1 MPRPTDWSPLGL
13 PGDPT
18 PGDPDALAGVA
29 DFMLTMAGHADAADA
44 GLRQVVVKS
53 GEGAFVGKTADWLR
67 DTVNT
72 AIQDFIGGVRQA
84 FHQTEP
90 VVRSYLSAMRD
101 AQARADAALAQAAG
115 LAADDQRRDTL
126 ASDAKAAGGDQER
139 AAKSAAETIR
149 GARSFIHSPNPKK
162 SACEVFWE
170 IFGWIV
176 LAITVVAVFVGG
188 PIGLLALGLNAVLAT
203 KAVIDFAEGKTNI
216 AGLVIGLLGL
226 LGPSTKPLIALA
238 TLKNIARAAVTTI
251 KDAVAATGKT
261 IARLGNDF
269 WHAVSTLKLTTI
281 VDGIGDIAT
290 TIADTVRSGS
300 LWKIKTF
307 TVADVLAS
315 RGLVTLKD
323 AVLGFPAA
331 TGELLGSIAAAGGR
345 LPQALADS
353 VAAVPGLARDLVS
366 GIGSGLRAIP
376 RLLSNEFG
384 EWKWLKIFLPLHGVE
399 IGALGVHDAFRLAV
413 LGRGLGIGDHAA
425 LAARVKIFQAA
436 GGAVRVTDGIL
447 HNLHVPE
454 PGMTHTD
461 SGLLVP
467 EPAAGVS
474 GVHSMLGAGVSA
486 HPGEAGGLGGQVVL
500 PGSSLAG
507 AHLPSAAGQ
516 NLATTLPAGSSPALA
531 HGVSTAANLSP
542 TGLHPLGDGNP
553 LSGIAPTAGLD
564 AGDLT
569 SPARLA
575 AHHLADQSVAGLP
588 ELRAAANGDVSALQL
603 SDGRVAFNLNAADDG
618 RIMVGTSTMHVGPT
632 VHPGSA
638 MTPGATPQP
647 GGTVNLAGPV
657 HSSSSAHSGGP
668 AQAGSTVELG
678 SAAEPRPPAQIGGAQ
693 QGHLAQPGSPALPG
707 ARPELTGTGHPASP
721 APLDAA
727 TPAPAR
733 QASAGGPSGPANLST
748 HAGPELV
755 IGAGG
760 VQIRGTHLTG
770 GAEGR
775 LGAASGGRPGELVGV
790 GPVRS
795 ALDLLAEPPRGEF
808 AVTHA
813 RPSAGPD
820 GASARLGEPSLAAS
834 HGPGPRLDTAGA
846 STRLDPTPAHPQPTR
861 ALPAHG
867 GPAHGGPFHS
877 GSPDGGRPPAGPSEH
892 GGRRDGSAHPA
903 STGAKDVD
911 AVLDDLARSTGEVR
925 HAREHLDATRVAGG
939 PDPAANGLRLAQASK
954 DLRIKESLHNKLMST
969 LRDRGV
975 ADPVAAAEEH
985 AWAQYRMALHHLA
998 DAQDAHD
1005 RLHPTPSAP
1014 SRANNSV
1021 PASVHGKA
1029 KNAATPAQLD
1039 ATSVLADAQTRFGIA
1054 DERLDALGLNPT
1066 HLRDADLDELRRS
1079 LLARPRILG
1088 GMRIRLGDLFGFA
1101 GSGATME
1108 GRDLA
1113 HGLYLNVDPP
1123 SGGLFWGD
1131 ATRHGEIVDVDDEVI
1146 FRGEV
1151 TELVEGFRIV
1161 DPDDASRYRVYDAD
1175 GILTDSGGGLTLTD
1189 SAGRLGH
1196 LEIDPVAGRAT
1207 LHDPGGRAPVT
1218 FDHTMG
1224 PGGAHRITAGD
1235 RTWREFGADG
1245 NLRRFALPV
1254 HDAGLGGGPLGR
1266 LEISPNEETA
1276 VLRRPGGG
1284 QDRFRYETGLAG
1296 GHRITAADDAWRE
1309 FDAGGGLTRFGL
1321 EVRGADG
1328 GALGGLEIVPGER
1341 SALLHEPGGQA
1352 PVTFDYLARPGGEH
1366 RITGGDGTW
1375 RQFDA
1380 DGDLTRFE
1388 LAVRGADNAGLGR
1401 LEVQP
1406 GAGSGVLHG
1415 VNNVDVDVA
1424 YLRTARGEH
1433 RITAGDGA
1441 WRQFDADGDLTRFGL
1456 DVRGGAGDPEAGPL
1470 GQLEV
1475 DPAGGWAQVRRAAGQ
1490 DPQRFGYQRTPQGE
1504 HLLTNA
1510 ADASWRRFDARG
1522 TLVAR
1527 GGSVTDLGGNAA
1539 GTIHIDLV
1547 AGTAR
1552 HDLPAALGEA
1562 PREWTAIHGVNGDY
1576 RFTNAAG
1583 ETMRQTPDGRIVEQT
1598 VRPAGPYGSAGPN
1611 LIHAQ
1616 LDAHGAPQARLLHNN
1631 AVVPGVRVDVEA
1643 GVGYRITDTAPGPHH
1658 GDYRVIASN
1667 GQLVSERIT
1676 VLRRDGTA
1684 DGTHLSVAYRPK
1696 PARDGQVPPGRDGTW
1711 TRSNGNGRL
1720 RAGHGNLDRNRNPRA
1735 AYNSGGSVTTKVT
1748 GEVELV
1754 GADRKPFYS
1763 RESLGTGEGHPQPM
1777 VEVFRTDDGRRHW
1790 HAWAGSH
1797 AGTPGAW
1804 TGRGTRT
1811 FTDLPEGRMWV
1822 DDQHH
1827 WPLNVTV
1834 RKGRTTANGVVR
1846 AEAQTGGSWRWYR
1859 FTADGTLAAEGV
1871 RVFSRLRQSWLD
1883 VHDPTGAAAIAQR
1896 HNSVYHSFAN
1906 ALHYREHP
1914 IDQGAPSVAYKEFSP
1929 QLKDT
1934 GSLEVLHN
1942 GNHLVTTRWAE
1953 QKPPQLLWR
1962 NPDTLTGPNWLA
1974 AKVLGD
1980 KLGAVDFPN
1989 PGLVRGDS
1997 RYQVFR
2003 WTEQTAG
2010 GNVLHSGLRAVTP
2023 DGSYSDFTR
2032 DGLFVRGKLKLDDGS
2047 TVEIGKGAHRTWESL
2062 TPQGIPQPG
2071 GRSLRWT
2078 NGAETGQ
2085 RFFSGDGRHWVDATQ
2100 GAEAA
2105 GAWRAVRYTDTHGN
2119 IVHVVRPAD
2128 RPVFDPDQLPAAAFD
2143 PAEAPGRTIT
2153 RNTMGQIIDRRDQWP
2168 GHGPAAADGEVAP
2181 ITVHAEGDPRTGTW
2195 TWDDGTHT
2203 GIRVSGRNKRWTG
2216 AWDDSYR
2223 DFTAVGN
2230 TQVALRELRSLDR
2243 GGALVA
2249 WRRADGTWT
2258 SEIRG
2263 LDGTEV
2269 TGSRA
2274 RREFQHADGTWRA
2287 QAPAGTGR
2295 ARWRDVDGQSN
2306 VLRELVGGRVLRYDT
2321 HRGPLDAIGH
2331 GTWREYDHGAVF
2343 RTRTEPEPG
2352 LFRET
2357 ENFHKQW
2364 RETDAGGRLLRFRSL
2379 SGTVWERGP
2388 LNRWSIQ
2395 HRGFGIV
2402 GREFEFRGLASEFRG
2417 KNRMWRESNRLQYK
2431 AIDGLVG
2438 EFVSPLRRTLQKAA
2452 LDLTQEFLMD
2462 FTAQVGL
2469 ALAFNQGD
2477 LHKEDWFRA
2486 LTGSAVGTSLK
2497 ITNSVIHDRWKV
2509 AKGYKDGLANLDS
2522 GKDWNR
2528 SPYNHDKFWD
2538 NDWASTENPPRWR
2551 QSAYDFVQ
2559 GTIVVNFVASYVANA
2574 VNAAAFGLP
2583 KDYVP
2588 LHGGQ
2593 AALAGAWGGAGTLII
2608 SSSIGGARTLG
2619 HLAGSGRYFHR
2630 GGLVDLT
2637 AIYIERVA
2645 ERAMGAFLLLKAIGV
2660 RPQDNITMPKNVD
2673 PGTPAPSHIVAPPE
2687 VASTGGDD

>member
-29 DFMLTMAGHADAADA
+29 DFMVTMAGHADAADT
-44 GLRQVVVKS
+44 GLRQVVAKS

-72 AIQDFIGGVRQA
+72 AIQDFVGGVRQA

-90 VVRSYLSAMRD
+90 AVRSYLSAMRD
-101 AQARADAALAQAAG
+101 AQARADSALAQAAG

-126 ASDAKAAGGDQER
+126 AGDAKAAGGDQER

-149 GARSFIHSPNPKK
+149 GARGFIHSPNPKK

-238 TLKNIARAAVTTI
+238 TLKNIVRGALTTI
-251 KDAVAATGKT
+251 KDAVSATGKT

-269 WHAVSTLKLTTI
+269 WHAVTTLNLTTI
-281 VDGIGDIAT
+281 VNGIGDIAA
-290 TIADTVRSGS
+290 TIGRTVRSGS

-307 TVADVLAS
+307 SVADVLAS
-315 RGLVTLKD
+315 RGLVTLKG

-345 LPQALADS
+345 LPEALAAS

-436 GGAVRVTDGIL
+436 GGAVRVTDGVL

-454 PGMTHTD
+454 PGMTHAD

-474 GVHSMLGAGVSA
+474 GIHSMLGAGVSA
-486 HPGEAGGLGGQVVL
+486 HPGQAGGLGGQVVL

-507 AHLPSAAGQ
+507 VHLPTTAGE
-516 NLATTLPAGSSPALA
+516 NLATTLPGGSSPALA

-553 LSGIAPTAGLD
+553 LSGIAPTAGLN

-575 AHHLADQSVAGLP
+575 AHHATDQSVAALP

-618 RIMVGTSTMHVGPT
+618 RIMVGTSSMHVGGTMNPAGTMSLAGT
-632 VHPGSA
+632 VHAGGTSHPGGMVHSG
-638 MTPGATPQP
+638 GATH
-647 GGTVNLAGPV
+647 AG
-657 HSSSSAHSGGP
+657 STAHSG
-668 AQAGSTVELG
+668 STVDLG
-678 SAAEPRPPAQIGGAQ
+678 SVAEGRSPVRTLGDGQP
-693 QGHLAQPGSPALPG
+693 GHLVQPGSPALPA
-707 ARPELTGTGHPASP
+707 ARPELTGAGHPASP
-721 APLDAA
+721 GALDTAA
-727 TPAPAR
+727 PAPAR
-733 QASAGGPSGPANLST
+733 PAAAGGGPGHLPAQ
-748 HAGPELV
+748 AGPELV

-770 GAEGR
+770 GAEGT
-775 LGAASGGRPGELVGV
+775 LGAATGGRPGELVGV
-790 GPVRS
+790 GAHRPGAGEHTTAGSAAAAGGRRSGPGDQPVRS
-795 ALDLLAEPPRGEF
+795 ALDLLAEPPRGEVT
-808 AVTHA
+808 VTHA

-820 GASARLGEPSLAAS
+820 GASARLGEPSLAGS

-846 STRLDPTPAHPQPTR
+846 SPHFDPTPAHPQPTR
-861 ALPAHG
+861 PLPSHSG
-867 GPAHGGPFHS
+867 PSRGGPSDGGLPGDGPSPSGPAHTGPT
-877 GSPDGGRPPAGPSEH
+877 E
-892 GGRRDGSAHPA
+892 
-903 STGAKDVD
+903 AKGLD
-911 AVLDDLARSTGEVR
+911 AALDDLARSNGEVR
-925 HAREHLDATRVAGG
+925 HAQEQLAVTRASAG
-939 PDPAANGLRLAQASK
+939 PDPAAAGVRLARAAK
-954 DLRIKESLHNKLMST
+954 DLQIKESLHHKLLST
-969 LRDRGV
+969 LRASGV
-975 ADPVAAAEEH
+975 ADPVAAAGER
-985 AWAQYRMALHHLA
+985 AWAQYRIALHQLA
-998 DAQDAHD
+998 DAQDAYD
-1005 RLHPTPSAP
+1005 RLHPRPGAP
-1014 SRANNSV
+1014 SRATSSV
-1021 PASVHGKA
+1021 PASVLGRA

-1039 ATSVLADAQTRFGIA
+1039 ATAALADAQTRFGVA
-1054 DERLDALGLNPT
+1054 DERLDALGLNPA
-1066 HLRDADLDELRRS
+1066 HLHDTELDELRRS

-1088 GMRIRLGDLFGFA
+1088 GMNTVLGGLAGLFGFA
-1101 GSGATME
+1101 GRGESIVS
-1108 GRDLA
+1108 RDLA
-1113 HGLYLNVDPP
+1113 HDLYLIVEPP
-1123 SGGLFWGD
+1123 SGGSLWGS
-1131 ATRHGEIVDVDDEVI
+1131 ATHHGHILGADDEVI

-1151 TELVEGFRIV
+1151 TEAAGGFRIV
-1161 DPDDASRYRVYDAD
+1161 DPDDASRYRVYDAE

-1189 SAGRLGH
+1189 SLGRLGH
-1196 LEIDPVAGRAT
+1196 LEIGPGEGRAT

-1218 FDHTMG
+1218 YDHAAG
-1224 PGGAHRITAGD
+1224 PG
-1235 RTWREFGADG
+1235 
-1245 NLRRFALPV
+1245 
-1254 HDAGLGGGPLGR
+1254 
-1266 LEISPNEETA
+1266 
-1276 VLRRPGGG
+1276 
-1284 QDRFRYETGLAG
+1284 
-1296 GHRITAADDAWRE
+1296 
-1309 FDAGGGLTRFGL
+1309 
-1321 EVRGADG
+1321 
-1328 GALGGLEIVPGER
+1328 
-1341 SALLHEPGGQA
+1341 
-1352 PVTFDYLARPGGEH
+1352 
-1366 RITGGDGTW
+1366 
-1375 RQFDA
+1375 
-1380 DGDLTRFE
+1380 
-1388 LAVRGADNAGLGR
+1388 
-1401 LEVQP
+1401 
-1406 GAGSGVLHG
+1406 
-1415 VNNVDVDVA
+1415 
-1424 YLRTARGEH
+1424 GEH
-1433 RITAGDGA
+1433 RITAGDGT
-1441 WRQFDADGDLTRFGL
+1441 WREFDADGDLTRFGL
-1456 DVRGGAGDPEAGPL
+1456 PVRDAGPGAGPL
-1470 GQLEV
+1470 GQLEISPNESSAVLHGPGGEQARFDYAEMAAGEHRITAVDGSWRQFGADGTLTRFGLDVRGADNLALGRLEV
-1475 DPAGGWAQVRRAAGQ
+1475 DPNAGTGVLHGADGDVNVDYLRTAAGEHRITAPDGSWQLFGADGTLTRFGLDVRGAPGHPQAGLLGQVEIDPHGGWADLRQAPGQ
-1490 DPQRFGYQRTPQGE
+1490 DPRRLTYQRTPAGD
-1504 HLLTNA
+1504 HLLTDA
-1510 ADASWRRFDARG
+1510 AAASWQRFDARG
-1522 TLVAR
+1522 TLIAR
-1527 GGSVTDLGGNAA
+1527 GGALTDLGGNAA
-1539 GTIHIDLV
+1539 GTVHIDLL

-1552 HDLPAALGEA
+1552 HDLAGLPAEA

-1583 ETMRQTPDGRIVEQT
+1583 EMMRQTPDGRIVEET
-1598 VRPAGPYGSAGPN
+1598 VLTSSPYGTAGPN

-1616 LDAHGAPQARLLHNN
+1616 LDAHGAVQARLLHNN
-1631 AVVPGVRVDVEA
+1631 AAVPGVRVDVEP
-1643 GVGYRITDTAPGPHH
+1643 GVGYRITDTAPGPHN
-1658 GDYRVIASN
+1658 GDHRVIASN
-1667 GQLVSERIT
+1667 GKLLSEHIT

-1684 DGTHLSVAYRPK
+1684 DGTHLSVTYRPK
-1696 PARDGQVPPGRDGTW
+1696 PARDGQIPPGRDGTW
-1711 TRSNGNGRL
+1711 TRSNGTGRL
-1720 RAGHGNLDRNRNPRA
+1720 RAGHGNLDRDGNPRA

-1748 GEVELV
+1748 GDVELV

-1763 RESLGTGEGHPQPM
+1763 RESLGTGTGHPRPTL
-1777 VEVFRTDDGRRHW
+1777 EVFRATGGRRYW

-1797 AGTPGAW
+1797 AGTPGTW

-1827 WPLNVTV
+1827 WPLNITV
-1834 RKGRTTANGVVR
+1834 RKGRTTADGVVR
-1846 AEAQTGGSWRWYR
+1846 AEAQADGSWRWYR

-1871 RVFSRLRQSWLD
+1871 RVFSRMRQTWLD
-1883 VHDPTGAAAIAQR
+1883 VHDPTGTPATAQQY
-1896 HNSVYHSFAN
+1896 NSVYHSFAN

-1914 IDQGAPSVAYKEFSP
+1914 ITQGAPSVAYKEFSP

-1962 NPDTLTGPNWLA
+1962 NPDTLTGAHWFA
-1974 AKVLGD
+1974 ARVLGR

-2010 GNVLHSGLRAVTP
+2010 GNVLHSGVRAVTP

-2047 TVEIGKGAHRTWESL
+2047 TLEIGKGAHRTWESL
-2062 TPQGIPQPG
+2062 PPGGVPQPA
-2071 GRSLRWT
+2071 GRTLRWT
-2078 NGAETGQ
+2078 NGGQ
-2085 RFFSGDGRHWVDATQ
+2085 SGTRFFSGDGRHWVDATQ
-2100 GAEAA
+2100 GGDAAAE
-2105 GAWRAVRYTDTHGN
+2105 WRVVRYTDTHGN

-2128 RPVFDPDQLPAAAFD
+2128 RPRFDPNQPPAAAFA
-2143 PAEAPGRTIT
+2143 PAEAPARTIT
-2153 RNTMGQIIDRRDQWP
+2153 RNTMGQIIDRRDEWP
-2168 GHGPAAADGEVAP
+2168 GRGPAGADGAVAP

-2223 DFTAVGN
+2223 DFTLMGN
-2230 TQVALRELRSLDR
+2230 AQVAVRDLRALDR
-2243 GGALVA
+2243 GRSLAA
-2249 WRRADGTWT
+2249 WRQADGSWR

-2263 LDGTEV
+2263 IDGTREGGEV
-2269 TGSRA
+2269 K
-2274 RREFQHADGTWRA
+2274 REFQLANGTW
-2287 QAPAGTGR
+2287 QDHAPAGTGR
-2295 ARWRDVDGQSN
+2295 APWRDVDEQTNN
-2306 VLRELVGGRVLRYDT
+2306 VLRETAGGRVLIYDT
-2321 HRGPLDAIGH
+2321 PRGPLDPIGH

-2357 ENFHKQW
+2357 ESFHKQW

-2395 HRGFGIV
+2395 HRGFGPV

-2497 ITNSVIHDRWKV
+2497 ITNSVVHDRWKV

-2551 QSAYDFVQ
+2551 QSAYDYFQ

-2583 KDYVP
+2583 KDYIP

-2608 SSSIGGARTLG
+2608 SSTIGGARTIT

-2660 RPQDNITMPKNVD
+2660 RPQDNITMPKDVGQ
-2673 PGTPAPSHIVAPPE
+2673 GTPAPSHIVAPPE
-2687 VASTGGDD
+2687 IAGTGGDD